1 MFSLLYY
8 LNKEKMIESLE
19 NKKVKNWTK
28 LHQKKYRNEEF
39 LLLDERNIKMAKEY
53 GFLKTLIYVDKIP
66 FEFRDSYEVSREVLN
81 KISKKDDL
89 NYIGIGKRI
98 DLVKDYKNRVLIL
111 EDLSDPLNI
120 GRIME
125 AAYLF
130 GFDSLLL
137 SKNCA
142 DIYHPKCIEASKGN
156 IFRLNIYIGDIPYE
170 IKELKDKGF
179 KIYATGLRDNTLS
192 LDDVIPSSKMA
203 IILGNEGSGVS
214 EETFA
219 LADEIIKIDMHN
231 IDSLNVA
238 MAGAIIMYRFANM
251 SQ

>member
-1 MFSLLYY
+1 
-8 LNKEKMIESLE
+8 MIESLE

-39 LLLDERNIKMAKEY
+39 LLLDERNIKIAKEY
-53 GFLKTLIYVDKIP
+53 GYLKTLIYVDKMP
-66 FEFRDSYEVSREVLN
+66 FNFDDSYEVSREVLN

-98 DLVKDYKNRVLIL
+98 NLSKNYKNRVLIL

-137 SKNCA
+137 SNNCA

-156 IFRLNIYIGDIPYE
+156 IFRLNIYIGDIKQE
-170 IKELKDKGF
+170 INELKNEGF
-179 KIYATGLRDNTLS
+179 RVYATGLKDNTLS
-192 LDDVIPSSKMA
+192 LDEVTPSPKMA

-251 SQ
+251 

>member
-1 MFSLLYY
+1 
-8 LNKEKMIESLE
+8 MIESLE

-28 LHQKKYRNEEF
+28 LHQKKYRDEEF

-53 GFLKTLIYVDKIP
+53 GYLKTLIYVGIIP
-66 FEFRDSYEVSREVLN
+66 FEFNDSYEVSKDVLN
-81 KISKKDDL
+81 KISKRDDL
-89 NYIGIGKRI
+89 NYIGIGKKI
-98 DLVKDYKNRVLIL
+98 NLVKDYKNRILIL

-125 AAYLF
+125 SAYLF

-137 SKNCA
+137 SNNCA

-156 IFRLNIYIGDIPYE
+156 IFRLNIYIGDISNE
-170 IKELKDKGF
+170 IKELKNKGF
-179 KIYATGLRDNTLS
+179 KVYATGLKDNTLS
-192 LDDVIPSSKMA
+192 LDEVKPSSKMA

>member
-1 MFSLLYY
+1 
-8 LNKEKMIESLE
+8 MIESLE

-39 LLLDERNIKMAKEY
+39 LLLDERNIMMAKEHGY
-53 GFLKTLIYVDKIP
+53 LKTLIYVDKMP
-66 FEFRDSYEVSREVLN
+66 FEFPENYEVSREVLN

-89 NYIGIGKRI
+89 DYIGIGKRI
-98 DLVKDYKNRVLIL
+98 NLNKDYKNRVLIL

-137 SKNCA
+137 SNNCA

-156 IFRLNIYIGDIPYE
+156 IFRLNIYIDDISQE

-179 KIYATGLRDNTLS
+179 KVYATGLRDNTLS
-192 LDDVIPSSKMA
+192 LDEVVPSSKMA

>member
-1 MFSLLYY
+1 MSNYGDFSSIGLAVDLGVNYFDSKKGLSVGFVAQNLGGQVDPLYD
-8 LNKEKMIESLE
+8 KSDKM
-19 NKKVKNWTK
+19 
-28 LHQKKYRNEEF
+28 
-39 LLLDERNIKMAKEY
+39 
-53 GFLKTLIYVDKIP
+53 P
-66 FEFRDSYEVSREVLN
+66 FNFDDSYEVSREVLN
-81 KISKKDDL
+81 KISKNNDL

-98 DLVKDYKNRVLIL
+98 NQNQNYKNRVLIL

-137 SKNCA
+137 SNNCA

-156 IFRLNIYIGDIPYE
+156 IFRLNIYIGDIKQE
-170 IKELKDKGF
+170 INELKNKGF
-179 KIYATGLRDNTLS
+179 KVYATGLKDNTLS
-192 LDDVIPSSKMA
+192 LDEVKESDKMA

-219 LADEIIKIDMHN
+219 LADEIIKIDMHT

-238 MAGAIIMYRFANM
+238 MAGAILMYRFANM
-251 SQ
+251 

>member
-1 MFSLLYY
+1 
-8 LNKEKMIESLE
+8 MIESLE

-28 LHQKKYRNEEF
+28 LHQKKYRDEEF

-53 GFLKTLIYVDKIP
+53 GYLKTLIYVGIIP
-66 FEFRDSYEVSREVLN
+66 FEFNDSYEVSRDVLN
-81 KISKKDDL
+81 KISKRDDL
-89 NYIGIGKRI
+89 NYIGIGKKI
-98 DLVKDYKNRVLIL
+98 NLVKDYKNRILIL

-125 AAYLF
+125 SAYLF

-137 SKNCA
+137 SNNCA

-156 IFRLNIYIGDIPYE
+156 IFRLNIYIGDISNE
-170 IKELKDKGF
+170 IKELKNKGF
-179 KIYATGLRDNTLS
+179 KVYATGLKDNTLS
-192 LDDVIPSSKMA
+192 LDEVKPSSKMA